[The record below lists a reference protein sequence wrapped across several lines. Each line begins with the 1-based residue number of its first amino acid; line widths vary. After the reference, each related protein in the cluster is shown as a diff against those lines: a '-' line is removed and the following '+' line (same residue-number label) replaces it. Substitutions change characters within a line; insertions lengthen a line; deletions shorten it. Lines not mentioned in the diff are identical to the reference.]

1 MIDNIISELKTS
13 ELGKATRKSA
23 QVILKA
29 NMNAWTT
36 TRTEVGKVVQLAL
49 RQSRQIGRKSRNA
62 TEEAVE
68 NLSDAANERV
78 ARVERRFQDGVNK
91 VIHEIGL
98 PTAAEVDKL
107 SKKVNRLSKEVETKA
122 AAKRRTPRKKA
133 VAKRRTRRAA

>member
-29 NMNAWTT
+29 NMHAWTT
-36 TRTEVGKVVQLAL
+36 TRTELGKVVDLAL
-49 RQSRQIGRKSRNA
+49 RQSRQISRKSRSA
-62 TEEAVE
+62 TEDVVE

-78 ARVERRFQDGVNK
+78 TRVERRFQEGVNK

-98 PTAAEVDKL
+98 PTADEVEKL
-107 SKKVNRLSKEVETKA
+107 SRKVNRLSKEVQSKT
-122 AAKRRTPRKKA
+122 AAKRRMPRKKA
-133 VAKRRTRRAA
+133 AAKRRTRRAA